1 MAKKKTNQRQNEQ
14 RQKLLAKR
22 AASAAHSSP
31 VMASNLQVVSSA
43 EMPALLR
50 EAEAAI
56 SFPGN
61 HGEGVCPHVH
71 AVSGRIVM
79 SQLQRRDRSRSCAQL
94 ISCDPCVLHL
104 TGPSRRPNPSTLRV
118 IDQQSH
124 AQRSQKRLWLCLLCG
139 LMACGRECSAAHSHK
154 HALRSPK
161 HALAYNVATGQVWCY
176 LCEDEVAI
184 PAAPSPDKSSPME
197 LLRLTCD
204 LVICTLTRL
213 SAPDPENTAAQK
225 NSSKHQ
231 SLKKQQQQQQHS
243 ARQAKQ
249 ASQSF
254 LLLSIPEFQ
263 KQLCSR
269 PRLLHCTRGLQNL
282 GNTCFFNSVMQ
293 NILSTGL
300 LNMYLLPSP
309 SAEPRLLRGFHPPIG
324 EGPLTHSLR
333 DFFMQMWCSESAS
346 AGFNP
351 RAMFQALCQKVP
363 RFKSFQQQDAHE
375 SLRELLEGVQSEEN
389 RRLKKEWVAVHGDGE
404 GAKAPPREL
413 PTFVDAL
420 FGGTITSTIT
430 CHDCKTTSIRHES
443 MLDLSIPIPRRF
455 LAAPAASAA
464 RSSSPSFSSDFFFD
478 LNGPGKKG
486 RKAQRRKAQQAEET
500 RFRQEMRKLQ
510 AERDLTKQRLA
521 RTGHSES
528 KHQIKQRQKAEEK
541 QIRKLGKKAAKI
553 SIQRHQ
559 SNASDEE
566 NLALA
571 ISQSQLDVPLTTLVE
586 PATALDE
593 PNPSILSH
601 SDAPLVSPLSDST
614 LQPFTEVT
622 PVIVET
628 TEVIVDTIEVT
639 ALANPEI
646 SSETCA
652 EPLAAPQENIQ
663 ASVSPVTSCPA
674 PDDTINQAVRVDLRR
689 NVVRPESLNIE
700 ACLFAFTLPELLS
713 GENSYGCSE
722 CTRRFRSPAAMVPT
736 RSSSTQPSTE
746 EESPSNDCSAPSQ
759 DEGATAEPSC
769 AGLPE
774 HEPAAAEPFDK
785 RSHYYFGS
793 DAVIELK
800 ASYGH
805 EDTPSREPETPD
817 LDADVAFA
825 LALQEE
831 LNREVAAAAGPA
843 FQAPPVVEAAP
854 SHSEA
859 PCVGVDGQVVIPE
872 DLDAFRRQW
881 EAEIISAQT
890 SQVDAD
896 AVVAA
901 ALADDDGDD
910 DTSAPA
916 TSQPAEVL
924 AEVDYSSPSSSS
936 ESEEE
941 DLGDL
946 VATTATKQFMLHQ
959 LPRVLTVH
967 IKRFAHTL
975 AGLRKLSNH
984 VQFPLEMNLAGYCD
998 TYEDGT
1004 IHQRQSTRYHLN
1016 GIVQHSGSLTG
1027 GHYIA
1032 YVRSK
1037 PDQWYYYSDS
1047 SV

>member
-1 MAKKKTNQRQNEQ
+1 MAKKKTHQRQNEQ

-31 VMASNLQVVSSA
+31 VMASNLQVVSFA

-56 SFPGN
+56 SFRGN

-154 HALRSPK
+154 HA
-161 HALAYNVATGQVWCY
+161 Q
-176 LCEDEVAI
+176 
-184 PAAPSPDKSSPME
+184 SSPME

-231 SLKKQQQQQQHS
+231 SLKKQQQQQQQHS

-300 LNMYLLPSP
+300 LNTYLLPSP

-333 DFFMQMWCSESAS
+333 NFFMQMWCSESAS

-455 LAAPAASAA
+455 LAAPAASA
-464 RSSSPSFSSDFFFD
+464 S
-478 LNGPGKKG
+478 
-486 RKAQRRKAQQAEET
+486 
-500 RFRQEMRKLQ
+500 
-510 AERDLTKQRLA
+510 
-521 RTGHSES
+521 
-528 KHQIKQRQKAEEK
+528 
-541 QIRKLGKKAAKI
+541 
-553 SIQRHQ
+553 
-559 SNASDEE
+559 
-566 NLALA
+566 
-571 ISQSQLDVPLTTLVE
+571 
-586 PATALDE
+586 
-593 PNPSILSH
+593 
-601 SDAPLVSPLSDST
+601 
-614 LQPFTEVT
+614 
-622 PVIVET
+622 
-628 TEVIVDTIEVT
+628 
-639 ALANPEI
+639 
-646 SSETCA
+646 
-652 EPLAAPQENIQ
+652 
-663 ASVSPVTSCPA
+663 
-674 PDDTINQAVRVDLRR
+674 
-689 NVVRPESLNIE
+689 
-700 ACLFAFTLPELLS
+700 
-713 GENSYGCSE
+713 
-722 CTRRFRSPAAMVPT
+722 
-736 RSSSTQPSTE
+736 
-746 EESPSNDCSAPSQ
+746 
-759 DEGATAEPSC
+759 
-769 AGLPE
+769 
-774 HEPAAAEPFDK
+774 
-785 RSHYYFGS
+785 
-793 DAVIELK
+793 
-800 ASYGH
+800 
-805 EDTPSREPETPD
+805 
-817 LDADVAFA
+817 
-825 LALQEE
+825 
-831 LNREVAAAAGPA
+831 
-843 FQAPPVVEAAP
+843 
-854 SHSEA
+854 
-859 PCVGVDGQVVIPE
+859 
-872 DLDAFRRQW
+872 
-881 EAEIISAQT
+881 
-890 SQVDAD
+890 
-896 AVVAA
+896 
-901 ALADDDGDD
+901 
-910 DTSAPA
+910 
-916 TSQPAEVL
+916 
-924 AEVDYSSPSSSS
+924 
-936 ESEEE
+936 
-941 DLGDL
+941 
-946 VATTATKQFMLHQ
+946 
-959 LPRVLTVH
+959 
-967 IKRFAHTL
+967 
-975 AGLRKLSNH
+975 
-984 VQFPLEMNLAGYCD
+984 
-998 TYEDGT
+998 
-1004 IHQRQSTRYHLN
+1004 
-1016 GIVQHSGSLTG
+1016 
-1027 GHYIA
+1027 
-1032 YVRSK
+1032 
-1037 PDQWYYYSDS
+1037 
-1047 SV
+1047 